1 MSRNRVH
8 FHPPL
13 LSISFDHCLSEKLTR
28 RGPLTSSVLGEQATG
43 RSLLELYVLRHGE
56 AGVRT
61 DDIEKDNARGLT
73 RSGRDEVN
81 AIAVSMSKLGVEL
94 NSVAASPLPR
104 ASQTAEIVARRFKL
118 LNKIEHWDELKPSGE
133 VEGVYRRLSRQTKG
147 SNLVLVGHEPQLSTM
162 IGEIISGR
170 SGVNLVLKKA
180 GLAKIEILGFKPK
193 ITGEL
198 RWLITPRLIKRAGK

>member
-1 MSRNRVH
+1 M
-8 FHPPL
+8 
-13 LSISFDHCLSEKLTR
+13 
-28 RGPLTSSVLGEQATG
+28 
-43 RSLLELYVLRHGE
+43 LEVYVLRHGE
-56 AGVRT
+56 AGVKT
-61 DDIEKDNARGLT
+61 DDIERDDARGLT

-81 AIAVSMSKLGVEL
+81 VIAVSMLKLGVEL
-94 NSVAASPLPR
+94 NTVATSPLQR

-118 LNKIEHWDELKPSGE
+118 FNKIEQWDELKPSGE
-133 VEGVYRRLSRQTKG
+133 VDGVYRRLSRQSKG
-147 SNLVLVGHEPQLSTM
+147 SNVVLVGHEPQLSII

-198 RWLITPRLIKRAGK
+198 RWLLTPRLIKRAGK

>member
-1 MSRNRVH
+1 M
-8 FHPPL
+8 
-13 LSISFDHCLSEKLTR
+13 
-28 RGPLTSSVLGEQATG
+28 
-43 RSLLELYVLRHGE
+43 YVLRHGE
-56 AGVRT
+56 AGVKT
-61 DDIEKDNARGLT
+61 DDIEKDDARELT

-81 AIAVSMSKLGVEL
+81 AIAISMLKLGVEL
-94 NSVAASPLPR
+94 DTIATSSLPR

-118 LNKIEHWDELKPSGE
+118 LNKVEQWDELKPPAE
-133 VEGVYRRLSRQTKG
+133 VEGVYRRLSRQNKG
-147 SNLVLVGHEPQLSTM
+147 SNVVLVGHEPQLSTI

-198 RWLITPRLIKRAGK
+198 RWLLTPRLIKRAGK